1 MNISEQLDQFLAASA
16 PKKVV
21 ENIPLTN
28 INIEEYSN
36 DYDAIV
42 ALFNE
47 KDGIFFFNPLS
58 IPDEDID
65 RICSYNKSFHVSASD
80 FKIMED
86 YNWTAY
92 FQSLS
97 VQSGIP
103 EELLGIGISNLQ
115 RIALSNYF

>member
-28 INIEEYSN
+28 INTEEYSN

-58 IPDEDID
+58 IPDEDIN
-65 RICSYNKSFHVSASD
+65 RICS
-80 FKIMED
+80 